1 MSYRF
6 LIAVCLLIISSRAT
20 TSAQAQSNLQTEL
33 TQWQQQDLMQHS
45 TVGFYAI
52 DAETGKVLAQSNPQL
67 SITPASTQ
75 KLITTSTALELLGA
89 GYRFKTTLTYS
100 GKLENDTLFGDI
112 VLIAGGDPA
121 LGSKYFK
128 DYTPYQNFVAK
139 WAEAI
144 SNLNIKAVTGNIF
157 IDLSTYDD
165 QSIPNTWIWE
175 DMGNYYGA
183 GVFALS
189 AYDNTYEIHFS
200 SPARANEQ
208 TKIEYTSPVLP
219 KVDFDNQVISSDDNW
234 DNAYVFGSPLDSRR
248 VLRGSIPKNRR
259 DFKVKAS
266 IPNPP
271 MLVGEQL
278 MLELALSEIQFNGRI
293 LTGTYDFK
301 VKPDTISTIE
311 SPRLAKII
319 DVTNHESVNLFAEH
333 CLKQI
338 AYETTGKGTTKA
350 GLEAV
355 SEFWESKGMDT
366 KSLFLEDGSGLS
378 RFNALTPQQMVFVL
392 NYMKH
397 SSINSEAFYNS
408 LPTPP
413 NGTLWYLNEANF
425 PQNSLYVK
433 SGSMT
438 RVRSFAG
445 QLTTKEGKNILF
457 CIILNNFDCSQM
469 QAVKAIEK
477 LLVKMRAWNY

>member
-1 MSYRF
+1 MKHRPKITLT
-6 LIAVCLLIISSRAT
+6 LILFCISFWSVN
-20 TSAQAQSNLQTEL
+20 AQTILQTEFNE
-33 TQWQQQDLMQHS
+33 WKQQELLQHA

-52 DAETGKVLAQSNPQL
+52 DAQSAEVLAESNPQL
-67 SITPASTQ
+67 SIAPASTQ

-89 GYRFKTTLTYS
+89 DYRFKTTLTYS
-100 GKLENDTLFGDI
+100 GTIKNDTLWGDI
-112 VLIAGGDPA
+112 VVFAGGDPT

-128 DYTPYQNFVAK
+128 DYQPYQNFAEK

-144 SNLNIKAVTGNIF
+144 KKQKINAITGNIF
-157 IDLSTYDD
+157 IDLSVYDD

-189 AYDNTYEIHFS
+189 AYDNTYEIHFN
-200 SPARANEQ
+200 SPAQANEL
-208 TKIEYTSPVLP
+208 TKIEYTTPVLP
-219 KVDFDNQVISSDDNW
+219 DVDFENQVVSSDENK
-234 DNAYVFGSPLDSRR
+234 DNAYVFGSPLDTRR
-248 VLRGSIPKNRR
+248 TVRGSIPKNRH

-271 MLVGEQL
+271 MLVGQQLEQE
-278 MLELALSEIQFNGRI
+278 LELIQVDTEGQI
-293 LTGTYDFK
+293 LTGTYEHRELL
-301 VKPDTISTIE
+301 DTLSTIE
-311 SPRLAKII
+311 SPRLAEII

-338 AYETTGKGTTKA
+338 AYETTGKGTTKD
-350 GLEAV
+350 GLETV
-355 SEFWESKGMDT
+355 IEFWKSKGLDT
-366 KSLFLEDGSGLS
+366 QSLFLEDGSGLS
-378 RFNALTPQQMVFVL
+378 RFNAFTPQQLVFIL

-397 SSINSEAFYNS
+397 SGTNSDAFFKS

-413 NGTLWYLNEANF
+413 NGTLWYFNEANF
-425 PQNSLYVK
+425 PKNSLRVK

-445 QLTTKEGKNILF
+445 QLTTKEGKDILF

-469 QAVKAIEK
+469 QVVKAIEK
-477 LLVKMRAWNY
+477 LFVKMRDYND